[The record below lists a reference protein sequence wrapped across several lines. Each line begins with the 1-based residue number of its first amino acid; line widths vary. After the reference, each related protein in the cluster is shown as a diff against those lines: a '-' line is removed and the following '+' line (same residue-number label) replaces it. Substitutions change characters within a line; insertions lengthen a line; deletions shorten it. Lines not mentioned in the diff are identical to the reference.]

1 MVKPRSGLSAYAIA
15 ATLVFGVACAEPA
28 HTTGKEGPPS
38 EVIARVGDRSFSLQE
53 VDEAALALNAKAYQQ
68 LYNARRAAL
77 TKMVDEHLLSLE
89 ADARGV
95 STEDLLDEEITK
107 RSKAVTD
114 ADVEAYFDANKAQ
127 MRGKTMELIGP
138 KIRIFL
144 ENQEKAG
151 ARRQFLADLKKKH
164 EVEIHLEPPRMEVT
178 IAANDPTHGP
188 ADARVTIVEFSD
200 FQ

>member
-1 MVKPRSGLSAYAIA
+1 MVKPRSGLSAYALA

-28 HTTGKEGPPS
+28 HTKDKEDPPS
-38 EVIARVGDRSFSLQE
+38 GVIARVGDRTFSLQE

-77 TKMVDEHLLSLE
+77 TKMLDEHLLSLE

-95 STEDLLDEEITK
+95 STEDLLDAEIAK
-107 RSKAVTD
+107 KSKAVTD
-114 ADVEAYFDANKAQ
+114 ADIETYYNQKKAQ
-127 MRGKTMELIGP
+127 LRGKTMEQVGP
-138 KIRIFL
+138 QIRIFL

-151 ARRQFLADLKKKH
+151 ARQRFLADLKKKH

-178 IAANDPTHGP
+178 IAANDPAHGP